1 MSDFNITDRYVQQIK
16 NVNNVINVGGLG
28 DSFPLLSRIP
38 KVGADLLQ
46 SVNLTDFPEA
56 KEQGQTGGVL
66 DIAETSY
73 KILTPRGFGF
83 GINLADAGNLTADGI
98 QDALQTVRDA
108 LYQTIE
114 SHLIW
119 GGTHNTLTNS
129 SIVGAI
135 KKNESA
141 DKFSQSGDDILF
153 VKENDFTPV
162 VNGVT
167 KIETVSFKRYNNVP
181 GKIYDKILINP
192 YKGILA
198 GDLVPEFK
206 VTKDVRYNKV
216 QVYGTVLVC
225 GGFLK
230 DGAIKT
236 WKTAVGG

>member
-1 MSDFNITDRYVQQIK
+1 MADFNITDRYTQQIK
-16 NVNNVINVGGLG
+16 NVTNTEGLG
-28 DSFPLLSRIP
+28 DLFPLLSRIP

-46 SVNLTDFPEA
+46 SVNLTGFPEA
-56 KEQGQTGGVL
+56 KEQGQTGSVL
-66 DIAETSY
+66 DVNETSY

-83 GINLADAGNLTADGI
+83 GINLSDSGNLTADGI
-98 QDALQTVRDA
+98 QGSLQTVRDT

-119 GGTHNTLTNS
+119 GGVHTSISTS

-135 KKNESA
+135 KHKASA
-141 DKFSQSGDDILF
+141 NKFSQSGDDILF

-167 KIETVSFKRYNNVP
+167 KVETLSFKHYNTEVGNVF
-181 GKIYDKILINP
+181 DKILVNP

-198 GDLVPEFK
+198 GDLTPQFK
-206 VTKDVRYNKV
+206 VTKDVRHNKV
-216 QVYGTVLVC
+216 QVYGTVTVC

-230 DGAIKT
+230 DGAIKVF
-236 WKTAVGG
+236 K

>member
-1 MSDFNITDRYVQQIK
+1 MADFNITDRYTQQIK
-16 NVNNVINVGGLG
+16 NVTNIEGLG
-28 DSFPLLSRIP
+28 DLFPLLSRIP

-46 SVNLTDFPEA
+46 SVNLAGFPEA
-56 KEQGQTGGVL
+56 KEQGQTGSVL
-66 DIAETSY
+66 DVNETSY

-83 GINLADAGNLTADGI
+83 GINLSDSGNLTADGI
-98 QDALQTVRDA
+98 QGSLQTVRDT

-119 GGTHNTLTNS
+119 AGVNTSISTS

-135 KKNESA
+135 KHKASA
-141 DKFSQSGDDILF
+141 NKFSQSGDDILF

-167 KIETVSFKRYNNVP
+167 KVETLSFKHYNTEIGNVF
-181 GKIYDKILINP
+181 DKILVNP

-198 GDLVPEFK
+198 GDLTPQFK
-206 VTKDVRYNKV
+206 VTKDVRHNKV
-216 QVYGTVLVC
+216 QVYGTITVC

-230 DGAIKT
+230 DGAIKVFEV
-236 WKTAVGG
+236 AGG

>member
-1 MSDFNITDRYVQQIK
+1 MADFNITDRYTQQIK
-16 NVNNVINVGGLG
+16 NVTNIEGLG
-28 DSFPLLSRIP
+28 DLFPLLSRIP

-46 SVNLTDFPEA
+46 SVNLTGFPEA
-56 KEQGQTGGVL
+56 KEQGQTGSVL
-66 DIAETSY
+66 DVNETSY

-83 GINLADAGNLTADGI
+83 GINLSDSGNLTADGI
-98 QDALQTVRDA
+98 QGSLQTVRDT

-119 GGTHNTLTNS
+119 AGVHTSISTS

-135 KKNESA
+135 KHKASA
-141 DKFSQSGDDILF
+141 NNFSQSGDDILF

-167 KIETVSFKRYNNVP
+167 KVETLSFKHYNTEIGNVF
-181 GKIYDKILINP
+181 DKILVNP

-198 GDLVPEFK
+198 GDLTPQFK
-206 VTKDVRYNKV
+206 VTKDVRHNKV
-216 QVYGTVLVC
+216 QVYGTITVC

-230 DGAIKT
+230 DGAIKVF
-236 WKTAVGG
+236 K

>member
-1 MSDFNITDRYVQQIK
+1 MAEFNITDRYAQQIE
-16 NVNNVINVGGLG
+16 NVINGGNIS

-46 SVNLTDFPEA
+46 SVNLTGFPEA
-56 KEQGQTGGVL
+56 KEQGQSGSVL
-66 DIAETSY
+66 DVNETSY

-83 GINLADAGNLTADGI
+83 GINLSDSGNLTADGV
-98 QDALQTVRDA
+98 QSALNTVRDT

-119 GGTHNTLTNS
+119 AGVHTSIATS
-129 SIVGAI
+129 SIVGAV
-135 KKNESA
+135 KKKASS

-162 VNGVT
+162 VDGVT
-167 KIETVSFKRYNNVP
+167 KIETLSFKHYNTEVENTF
-181 GKIYDKILINP
+181 DKILVNP

-198 GDLVPEFK
+198 GDLTPQFK
-206 VTKDVRYNKV
+206 VTKDVRHNKV
-216 QVYGTVLVC
+216 QVYGTITVC

-230 DGAIKT
+230 DGAIKV
-236 WKTAVGG
+236 WKVVGG

>member
-1 MSDFNITDRYVQQIK
+1 MAEFNITDRYAQQIE
-16 NVNNVINVGGLG
+16 NVINGGG
-28 DSFPLLSRIP
+28 ISDSFPLLSRIP

-46 SVNLTDFPEA
+46 SVNLTGFPEA
-56 KEQGQTGGVL
+56 KEQGQSDSVL
-66 DIAETSY
+66 NVNETSY

-83 GINLADAGNLTADGI
+83 GVNLSDSGNLTAHGV
-98 QDALQTVRDA
+98 QSALNTVLYT

-119 GGTHNTLTNS
+119 GGVHSSIASS
-129 SIVGAI
+129 SIVGAV
-135 KKNESA
+135 KQKASA
-141 DKFSQSGDDILF
+141 NKFSQSGDDILF

-167 KIETVSFKRYNNVP
+167 KIETLSFKHFNN
-181 GKIYDKILINP
+181 GSGNTFDKVLINP

-206 VTKDVRYNKV
+206 VTKDVRHNKV

-230 DGAIKT
+230 DGAIKVYET
-236 WKTAVGG
+236 VGG

>member
-1 MSDFNITDRYVQQIK
+1 MAEFNITDRYAQQIK
-16 NVNNVINVGGLG
+16 NVTNVEGLG
-28 DSFPLLSRIP
+28 DMFPLLSRIP

-46 SVNLTDFPEA
+46 SVNLTGFPEA
-56 KEQGQTGGVL
+56 KEQGQTGSVL
-66 DIAETSY
+66 DVNETSY

-83 GINLADAGNLTADGI
+83 GINLSDSGNLTADGV
-98 QDALQTVRDA
+98 QSALNTVLYT

-119 GGTHNTLTNS
+119 GGVHSSIASS
-129 SIVGAI
+129 SIVGAV
-135 KKNESA
+135 KHKASA
-141 DKFSQSGDDILF
+141 DKFSQSGDDVLL

-167 KIETVSFKRYNNVP
+167 KIETLSFKHYNDGVDNTF
-181 GKIYDKILINP
+181 DKVLINP

-206 VTKDVRYNKV
+206 VTKDVRHNKV

-225 GGFLK
+225 GGFFK
-230 DGAIKT
+230 DGAIKV
-236 WKTAVGG
+236 WK

>member
-1 MSDFNITDRYVQQIK
+1 MADFNITDRYAQQIK
-16 NVNNVINVGGLG
+16 NVTSTEGLG
-28 DSFPLLSRIP
+28 DLFPLLSRIP

-46 SVNLTDFPEA
+46 SVDLTGFPEA
-56 KEQGQTGGVL
+56 KEQGQTGSVL
-66 DIAETSY
+66 DVNETSY

-83 GINLADAGNLTADGI
+83 GINLSDSGNLTADGV
-98 QDALQTVRDA
+98 QSALQTVRDT

-119 GGTHNTLTNS
+119 GGVHS
-129 SIVGAI
+129 SIATSSIIGAV
-135 KKNESA
+135 KQKASA

-162 VNGVT
+162 VDGVT
-167 KIETVSFKRYNNVP
+167 KVETLSFKHYNDGSGNTF
-181 GKIYDKILINP
+181 DKILINP

-198 GDLVPEFK
+198 GDLTPQFK

-216 QVYGTVLVC
+216 QVYGTILVC

-230 DGAIKT
+230 DGAIKV
-236 WKTAVGG
+236 WK

>member
-1 MSDFNITDRYVQQIK
+1 MAEFNITDRYAQQIE
-16 NVNNVINVGGLG
+16 NVINGGNIG

-46 SVNLTDFPEA
+46 SVNLTGFPEA
-56 KEQGQTGGVL
+56 KEQGQSDSVL
-66 DIAETSY
+66 NVNETSY

-83 GINLADAGNLTADGI
+83 GVNLSDSGNLTARGV
-98 QDALQTVRDA
+98 QSALNTVLYT

-119 GGTHNTLTNS
+119 GGVHSSIASS
-129 SIVGAI
+129 SIVGAV
-135 KKNESA
+135 KQKASA

-167 KIETVSFKRYNNVP
+167 KIETLSFKHFNN
-181 GKIYDKILINP
+181 GSGNTFDKVLINP

-206 VTKDVRYNKV
+206 VTKDVRHNKV

-230 DGAIKT
+230 DGAIKVYET
-236 WKTAVGG
+236 VGG

>member
-1 MSDFNITDRYVQQIK
+1 MADFNITDRYTQQIK
-16 NVNNVINVGGLG
+16 NVTNIEGLG
-28 DSFPLLSRIP
+28 DLFPLLSRIP

-46 SVNLTDFPEA
+46 SVNLTGFPEA
-56 KEQGQTGGVL
+56 KEQGQTGSVL
-66 DIAETSY
+66 DVNETSY

-83 GINLADAGNLTADGI
+83 GINLSDSGNLTADGI
-98 QDALQTVRDA
+98 QGSLQTVRDT

-119 GGTHNTLTNS
+119 GGVHTSISTS

-135 KKNESA
+135 KHKASA
-141 DKFSQSGDDILF
+141 NKFSQSGDDILF

-167 KIETVSFKRYNNVP
+167 KVETLSFKHYNTEVGNVF
-181 GKIYDKILINP
+181 DKILVNP

-198 GDLVPEFK
+198 GDLTPQFK
-206 VTKDVRYNKV
+206 VTKDVRHNKV
-216 QVYGTVLVC
+216 QVYGTITVC

-230 DGAIKT
+230 DGAIKVFEV
-236 WKTAVGG
+236 AGG